1 MSNSIIRRT
10 RLIAA
15 LALSGLA
22 LPATPAAQAQAA
34 QPAMVSTQTDP
45 EYVLGADDK
54 VHITVFGEEHLSGD
68 YGVTSGG
75 VISFPLVGNVPAAGR
90 SLNAVQDDIRGRLAR
105 GYLKDPRVA
114 IEVATFRS
122 LYVLGEVNKP
132 GEYPFRTNLTLDQ
145 AVATAGGFTYR
156 AARRK
161 IFIRHVG
168 QAADVRV
175 SSGGDDVVHLQP
187 GDTVRIGER
196 FF

>member
-1 MSNSIIRRT
+1 MFARTDASKGRAGITCFIVDSDTPGFHVRRVVHT
-10 RLIAA
+10 LR
-15 LALSGLA
+15 SSHY
-22 LPATPAAQAQAA
+22 ATELEFKDCW
-34 QPAMVSTQTDP
+34 VSDHQ
-45 EYVLGADDK
+45 
-54 VHITVFGEEHLSGD
+54 
-68 YGVTSGG
+68 
-75 VISFPLVGNVPAAGR
+75 
-90 SLNAVQDDIRGRLAR
+90 
-105 GYLKDPRVA
+105 
-114 IEVATFRS
+114 
-122 LYVLGEVNKP
+122 VLGEVNKP